1 MNTRASGF
9 RLRASGDT
17 ARAMLKRLVFT
28 TCAAARNSWSGR
40 SSRDE
45 AAGSEVRVTPPRA
58 YRPEPR
64 ANYRWPRAHR
74 LEPGAILILS
84 LCVFGVVRSG
94 DVAFAQMPDAKQMS
108 GIPRPVTDLPNG
120 SVSVRVIRGDMTQ
133 NLANQPVE
141 MHSGDKVQTVNTDAE
156 GRAQFDN
163 LTSGSPVKFATVVD
177 GERIESQEFPAQS
190 PGGVRLLL
198 VATDPNAKPIPA
210 APVVP
215 AVAGTVVIGG
225 ESRIIVEADE
235 EVITVYYLLDIVNGA
250 SAPVVPPTPFVFTL
264 PAAAKGTTV
273 IRGSTELASNK
284 GRDVTVVGPFAP
296 GTTSLQVAA
305 EYVSA
310 GGRVELAQAFPA
322 DMPQLVVIAKK
333 AGAMKLSSPQ
343 FERSE
348 ETVIEGTTVV
358 LGMGRGLTA
367 GQTMALTISGLPH
380 HSSVPRTVALTIT
393 SIILIV
399 GVWAGTRTGTGTVD
413 ASSERK
419 ALLTRRESLFQ
430 DLVRLEHDHRRGR
443 GNQATYAARR
453 EDLIRPLEHLYGALD
468 DYDAGPDPARRSS
481 AA

>member
-1 MNTRASGF
+1 MKSAMGDGRWALGNAATRSL
-9 RLRASGDT
+9 LRAWLAALSIATTGCHAFSG
-17 ARAMLKRLVFT
+17 AQE
-28 TCAAARNSWSGR
+28 
-40 SSRDE
+40 RDE
-45 AAGSEVRVTPPRA
+45 TDGSETRVTLPSA
-58 YRPEPR
+58 YRLAPS
-64 ANYRWPRAHR
+64 AF
-74 LEPGAILILS
+74 LIVA
-84 LCVFGVVRSG
+84 LCVLGVLRG
-94 DVAFAQMPDAKQMS
+94 DLVFAQMPDAKQMS

-163 LTSGSPVKFATVVD
+163 LTPGSPVKFATVVD

-198 VATDPNAKPIPA
+198 VATDPNARPIPA
-210 APVVP
+210 APAVP
-215 AVAGTVVIGG
+215 AVAGSVVIGG

-235 EVITVYYLLDIVNGA
+235 EVVTVYYLLDIVNSA
-250 SAPVVPPTPFVFTL
+250 SAPVIPPTPFVFTL
-264 PAAAKGTTV
+264 PAAANGTTV
-273 IRGSTELASNK
+273 IRGSSEFASNK
-284 GRDVTVVGPFAP
+284 GREVTVVGPFAP

-310 GGRVELAQAFPA
+310 GGRVELTQAFPA
-322 DMPQLVVIAKK
+322 DMPQLVVVAKK

-343 FERSE
+343 FDRSE

-358 LGMGRGLTA
+358 LGVGRGLSA
-367 GQTMALTISGLPH
+367 GQTMALTISDLPH

-399 GVWAGTRTGTGTVD
+399 GVWAGTRTGTGAVD

-419 ALLTRRESLFQ
+419 ALTARREKLFQ

-443 GNQATYAARR
+443 GNQATYATRR
-453 EDLIRPLEHLYGALD
+453 EELLRALEHLYGALD
-468 DYDAGPDPARRSS
+468 DYEAGPDPATRSS

>member
-1 MNTRASGF
+1 MKTLASGF
-9 RLRASGDT
+9 RLQAFGGI

-28 TCAAARNSWSGR
+28 QCATAINSWPANR
-40 SSRDE
+40 TRDK
-45 AAGSEVRVTPPRA
+45 AVGSEICVTRPGA
-58 YRPEPR
+58 YSLEPR
-64 ANYRWPRAHR
+64 ACRTA
-74 LEPGAILILS
+74 PGALLI
-84 LCVFGVVRSG
+84 VFLWALGAG
-94 DVAFAQMPDAKQMS
+94 GVAFAQMPDAKQMS

-163 LTSGSPVKFATVVD
+163 LAPGSPVKFATVVD

-198 VATDPNAKPIPA
+198 VVTDPGAKPTPA
-210 APVVP
+210 APAVP
-215 AVAGTVVIGG
+215 AVAGTVSIGG
-225 ESRIIVEADE
+225 ESRIIVETDE
-235 EVITVYYLLDIVNGA
+235 EAVTVYYLLDIVNGA
-250 SAPVVPPTPFVFTL
+250 SAPVNPPTPFVFTL
-264 PAAAKGTTV
+264 PTAANGTTV
-273 IRGSTELASNK
+273 IRGSSERASNE
-284 GRDVTVVGPFAP
+284 GRKVTVVGPFPP
-296 GTTSLQVAA
+296 GTTSIQVAA

-310 GGRVELAQAFPA
+310 GGRVELSQAFPA

-367 GQTMALTISGLPH
+367 GQALALTISGLPH

-393 SIILIV
+393 SLILIV
-399 GVWAGTRTGTGTVD
+399 GVWAGTRTGTGAVD
-413 ASSERK
+413 ASTERK
-419 ALLTRRESLFQ
+419 ALQARREKLFQ

-453 EDLIRPLEHLYGALD
+453 EDLLRALEHLYGALD
-468 DYDAGPDPARRSS
+468 DYDAGPDPVKRSS

>member
-1 MNTRASGF
+1 M
-9 RLRASGDT
+9 
-17 ARAMLKRLVFT
+17 
-28 TCAAARNSWSGR
+28 R
-40 SSRDE
+40 S
-45 AAGSEVRVTPPRA
+45 A
-58 YRPEPR
+58 
-64 ANYRWPRAHR
+64 
-74 LEPGAILILS
+74 LLILS
-84 LCVFGVVRSG
+84 LCVFGVLRGG

-156 GRAQFDN
+156 GRAQFDS
-163 LTSGSPVKFATVVD
+163 LTPGSPVKFSTVVD

-198 VATDPNAKPIPA
+198 VATDPNAKSIPA
-210 APVVP
+210 APAVP
-215 AVAGTVVIGG
+215 AIAGTVVIGG
-225 ESRIIVEADE
+225 ESRIIVETDE
-235 EVITVYYLLDIVNGA
+235 EVVTVYYLLDIVNGA
-250 SAPVVPPTPFVFTL
+250 SAPVIPPTPFVFTM
-264 PAAAKGTTV
+264 PAAANGTTV
-273 IRGSTELASNK
+273 IRGSSERASNE
-284 GRDVTVVGPFAP
+284 GRKVTVVGPFPP
-296 GTTSLQVAA
+296 GTTSIQVAA
-305 EYVSA
+305 EYVSS

-322 DMPQLVVIAKK
+322 DMPQLAVIGKK

-367 GQTMALTISGLPH
+367 GQPLALTISGLPH
-380 HSSVPRTVALTIT
+380 HSSVPRTAALTIT

-399 GVWAGTRTGTGTVD
+399 GVWAGTRTGTGVVD

-419 ALLTRRESLFQ
+419 ALMARREKLFQ

-453 EDLIRPLEHLYGALD
+453 EDLLKALEHLYGALD
-468 DYDAGPDPARRSS
+468 DYEAGPDPAKRSS